1 VWCNLGAFAS
11 KSKATDE
18 GEVVDADKTASIHD
32 DETIMQKLLAKKVFI
47 ASGADFGSE
56 EPGWFRIVFTY
67 PRKYMEEGLKRMVEA
82 LL

>member
-1 VWCNLGAFAS
+1 VWCNLGTFAS
-11 KSKATDE
+11 KSKA
-18 GEVVDADKTASIHD
+18 VDKAEIVDGDRASRIHD
-32 DETIMQKLLAKKVFI
+32 DKTIMQKLLAKKVFI

-67 PRKYMEEGLKRMVEA
+67 PRTYMEEGLKRMIEA

>member
-11 KSKATDE
+11 RSKAIDKAE
-18 GEVVDADKTASIHD
+18 IVDVDRAASIHD
-32 DETIMQKLLAKKVFI
+32 DKTIMQKLLAKKVFI

-67 PRKYMEEGLKRMVEA
+67 PRAYMEEGLKRMIEA

>member
-11 KSKATDE
+11 RSKATDE
-18 GEVVDADKTASIHD
+18 AEIVDADRTASIND
-32 DETIMQKLLAKKVFI
+32 DKTIMQKLLAKKVFV

-56 EPGWFRIVFTY
+56 EPGWFRIVFTS
-67 PRKYMEEGLKRMVEA
+67 PRAYMEEGLKRMIEA